1 MIVAD
6 ILNLKG
12 NVLFTVSPDAMLSD
26 GVITMDQHDIGS
38 LVVMENGRLAGML
51 SFREIIRV
59 LAKRQHEH
67 RSGPTRPVAEI
78 VIRDVMD
85 ADPLVVAPSLDVNE
99 LRRVMLDTHTRYVPV
114 MDGEVLMGVVSFH
127 DVARSVLDAQ
137 TFENKML
144 KAYIRDWPEKE

>member
-6 ILNLKG
+6 ILSLKG
-12 NVLFTVSPDAMLSD
+12 NALFTVSPDAMLSH

-59 LAKRQHEH
+59 LARRQHEH
-67 RSGPTRPVAEI
+67 RSGPTKPVAEI

-85 ADPLVVAPSLDVNE
+85 PDPLVVAPSLDVNE

-114 MDGEVLMGVVSFH
+114 MEGEVLMGVVSFH

-137 TFENKML
+137 TFENRML